1 MSALKKLTSI
11 TTKITE
17 DADGNRLLTESEET
31 IKLKTEEDYIK
42 IYIKHINYLNNLPSG
57 LDPLI
62 YSLLP
67 YMNYGN
73 QIVINS
79 AIKKKI
85 AEQLGK
91 KFNTINQYVS
101 KLVDHS
107 ILIREDTGIYYLNPE
122 FYGRGSW
129 KDIVKLRK
137 NLEININ
144 YSEDGIKI
152 THNKQSTYTQPKLKI

>member
-1 MSALKKLTSI
+1 
-11 TTKITE
+11 
-17 DADGNRLLTESEET
+17 
-31 IKLKTEEDYIK
+31 
-42 IYIKHINYLNNLPSG
+42 
-57 LDPLI
+57 
-62 YSLLP
+62 
-67 YMNYGN
+67 
-73 QIVINS
+73 
-79 AIKKKI
+79 
-85 AEQLGK
+85 
-91 KFNTINQYVS
+91 
-101 KLVDHS
+101 VDHS